1 MKRVISFVYR
11 LLLAWDMLLAVSLAL
26 ISISLSPVTGELIKV
41 IGLSGGMAVIQCPY
55 DGYYGTNQK
64 YLCKGEVF
72 KYCSDVI
79 KNNLDEI
86 FIEDQRF
93 KLYDDRNRNVFTVT
107 ISSLSEEDAG
117 AYWCGVDIYT
127 LHPPTTNHLLAN
139 HSHWDPP
146 CPCGP
151 SQGEWQRRGS
161 HPW

>member
-1 MKRVISFVYR
+1 
-11 LLLAWDMLLAVSLAL
+11 MLLAVSLAL

-117 AYWCGVDIYT
+117 AYWCGVDIYAAIDIST
-127 LHPPTTNHLLAN
+127 QVQLVVQQAQTCTPHQTSV
-139 HSHWDPP
+139 SHT
-146 CPCGP
+146 
-151 SQGEWQRRGS
+151 QRPRLDMTSTWRGKFLS
-161 HPW
+161 